1 VRGSSITSSPST
13 VAVSGSARRATTASG
28 ESPDTAASSQFRE
41 TAVPT
46 KLAGALVRGPL
57 VDATDR
63 AVLVRVPMV
72 GRFLVAA
79 GEPVLVERA
88 AGATDADLRCFL
100 DEPVA
105 AAAALLNGELV
116 LRAATV
122 AIGGRA
128 VVLCGPPAAG
138 KSALAAALAQRGH
151 GVLADAVTVVAPRSD
166 SDALVVAPL
175 APEPVLWPDTV
186 AELGLGE
193 ESARVVRPSLL
204 KRAYA
209 IGPDAPPAPLA
220 AVVDLHARVTARTP
234 AIEPMTGVEALT
246 TLLGARWH
254 ARLAASLGQET
265 VQFKIATRAAAATHV
280 RLLRPRLGTP
290 TATLAELVEAL
301 VA

>member
-1 VRGSSITSSPST
+1 
-13 VAVSGSARRATTASG
+13 
-28 ESPDTAASSQFRE
+28 
-41 TAVPT
+41 VPT